1 MSRKWIDSALLGTGV
16 SSWTGA
22 QAEKNRESFYSLD
35 FLFQF
40 GLGLLLFPFDFP
52 QIFFSFWLMRA
63 VALWR
68 SWGSTNSLNSC
79 RFHPTELREMDSD
92 HLAVD
97 WRSSGSSA
105 A

>member
-1 MSRKWIDSALLGTGV
+1 VSRKWIDSALLGTGV

-52 QIFFSFWLMRA
+52 QIFFFL
-63 VALWR
+63 
-68 SWGSTNSLNSC
+68 
-79 RFHPTELREMDSD
+79 
-92 HLAVD
+92 LAYE
-97 WRSSGSSA
+97 GSSSVEVVGQHQQSKQLSVPSYRA